1 MDIINTKVLFLLVC
15 FMTVS
20 YCYADWQPL
29 KVYSWPIN
37 INSWE
42 PKEIKREVIKYHS
55 LKTAKK
61 QWKICVSIPHL
72 KDSYWLAVNYALID
86 QAKHLGIRMRIKQA
100 GGYTEL
106 ASQRTQ
112 IKECMASG
120 ADGLILSSVDTDK
133 NNDLVQLYHSQ
144 GKLVVD
150 LINWISSKHISAR
163 VAVNYFDNG
172 VEIAKYLLKHAK
184 EPSKVLWLPGPKGP
198 GWPAAGNKGFI
209 QELTGSDIEIVH
221 TAWGDTGY
229 RIQSKLIRDALEI
242 FPDIDYI
249 VGTTVSADA
258 AIDIIRQKNQSASI
272 GVLSYYFSSDT
283 FKAIQRDQIIAA
295 ATDKQAIQA
304 RLSVDI
310 IVRLLEGDDSFTQI
324 APLVEIVDKKTLN
337 NFISS
342 TSVAPRGFRPV
353 FSVNDWSN

>member
-1 MDIINTKVLFLLVC
+1 
-15 FMTVS
+15 
-20 YCYADWQPL
+20 
-29 KVYSWPIN
+29 
-37 INSWE
+37 
-42 PKEIKREVIKYHS
+42 
-55 LKTAKK
+55 
-61 QWKICVSIPHL
+61 
-72 KDSYWLAVNYALID
+72 
-86 QAKHLGIRMRIKQA
+86 MRIKQA

-283 FKAIQRDQIIAA
+283 FKAIQRNQIIAA